1 MQIMTPKPLP
11 AELYMPCYA
20 CETEPATHVCRFHI
34 GELFV
39 QVCLCRVCMK
49 IDTNR
54 LLKNTIGLQAFKS
67 ESPEVSRKSRGVTLI
82 E

>member
-1 MQIMTPKPLP
+1 MQIVSPKPLP
-11 AELYMPCYA
+11 TELKMPCYA

-49 IDTNR
+49 IDTDL
-54 LLKNTIGLQAFKS
+54 LLKNTIGLQ
-67 ESPEVSRKSRGVTLI
+67 EVDGEMPKVSDLEGVTTDL
-82 E
+82 

>member
-1 MQIMTPKPLP
+1 MQIISPKPLP
-11 AELYMPCYA
+11 TELYMPCYV

-54 LLKNTIGLQAFKS
+54 LLKNTIGLQECEGEFPK
-67 ESPEVSRKSRGVTLI
+67 VSRLEGLATDL
-82 E
+82 